1 MKIAVSTVDFF
12 GAVIR
17 EGTIKLQPH
26 IIKKIV
32 NFNEEELETK
42 KGLRSFLGILIYARN
57 HIPKLGILLRLL
69 YEKTNAHG
77 DKRLKPSEC
86 TGEMK
91 QLAATTLYSVEEVLQ
106 SPYAFQKNMKITC
119 EEIMKISN
127 HFQESSQKLSLH
139 MKNQEHYTDITSS
152 KPIKPQSE
160 WINLMH
166 GGQSPKTLKFQQQK
180 KQSKPCEAYK
190 QSYNVRPKSAL
201 ENPLKITTGP
211 TKEKTSEFKTK
222 KPEESS
228 LNWKPLHNDWAATT
242 SKPKEVQA
250 NNPKDNKCRYNRKG
264 FLKDYDSSD
273 DLIFIVDPGWDDYCL
288 QELKLNRPVPC
299 CPDAR

>member
-1 MKIAVSTVDFF
+1 
-12 GAVIR
+12 
-17 EGTIKLQPH
+17 
-26 IIKKIV
+26 
-32 NFNEEELETK
+32 
-42 KGLRSFLGILIYARN
+42 
-57 HIPKLGILLRLL
+57 
-69 YEKTNAHG
+69 
-77 DKRLKPSEC
+77 
-86 TGEMK
+86 
-91 QLAATTLYSVEEVLQ
+91 
-106 SPYAFQKNMKITC
+106 
-119 EEIMKISN
+119 
-127 HFQESSQKLSLH
+127 

-152 KPIKPQSE
+152 KPIKPIKPQSE

-166 GGQSPKTLKFQQQK
+166 GEQSPKTLKFQQQK

-201 ENPLKITTGP
+201 ENPIKITTSS

-228 LNWKPLHNDWAATT
+228 LNWKTLHNDWAATT

-250 NNPKDNKCRYNRKG
+250 NNPKDNKFRYNRKG
-264 FLKDYDSSD
+264 FLEDYDSSD
-273 DLIFIVDPGWDDYCL
+273 DLILIVDPRWDDYCL

>member
-1 MKIAVSTVDFF
+1 MTLMTLAPPPTDEWLAADSIAKSWIFLTLADTLQ
-12 GAVIR
+12 R
-17 EGTIKLQPH
+17 RLIKLNPTTAKAAWEH
-26 IIKKIV
+26 VEKI
-32 NFNEEELETK
+32 
-42 KGLRSFLGILIYARN
+42 FLN
-57 HIPKLGILLRLL
+57 NKL
-69 YEKTNAHG
+69 
-77 DKRLKPSEC
+77 
-86 TGEMK
+86 
-91 QLAATTLYSVEEVLQ
+91 EEVLQ

-119 EEIMKISN
+119 EEVMKISN
-127 HFQESSQKLSLH
+127 HFQEPSHKLSSYT
-139 MKNQEHYTDITSS
+139 KNQEHYTDITSS

-166 GGQSPKTLKFQQQK
+166 GEQSPKTLKFQQQK

-201 ENPLKITTGP
+201 ENPLKTTTGL

-250 NNPKDNKCRYNRKG
+250 YNPKDNKCRYNRK
-264 FLKDYDSSD
+264 
-273 DLIFIVDPGWDDYCL
+273 
-288 QELKLNRPVPC
+288 
-299 CPDAR
+299 